1 MHFQSIYLP
10 PYEFRSL
17 KIKLYLIDFPKV
29 ATEQNYCKSKI
40 LSTTFYSFHYCNR
53 FENMVWNWNSKLLF
67 PKGPS
72 KGTNSFWKVY
82 IAGNVPWFITFW
94 NKLIIK
100 YKLPIWNPDFRLLEE
115 AIEKGTWLICTG
127 IENRSECEN
136 ILDFMIRRLKTSQN
150 INDNFRFWIIC
161 QNMKALT
168 LTTAQKCC
176 SHYLG
181 HEVIF
186 DVSST

>member
-10 PYEFRSL
+10 PYEFKSL

-82 IAGNVPWFITFW
+82 IAENVPWFIT
-94 NKLIIK
+94 LK
-100 YKLPIWNPDFRLLEE
+100 YTYQIH
-115 AIEKGTWLICTG
+115 IT
-127 IENRSECEN
+127 
-136 ILDFMIRRLKTSQN
+136 
-150 INDNFRFWIIC
+150 
-161 QNMKALT
+161 NMKPWFQTSWRGNWERNLVDMHRNWKSKRMWKHFGFYDSEAENV
-168 LTTAQKCC
+168 AKYQR
-176 SHYLG
+176 
-181 HEVIF
+181 
-186 DVSST
+186 